1 MDSHD
6 EEYLVQE
13 SQMVASRRHAWRA
26 GLVAGAAGMAAL
38 VGVAGAVQ
46 WGVSSNIAAT
56 SNLAGMQTKEER
68 IQIEPSMPAC
78 SKAGE
83 NCMNTGC
90 CQVSGHKCFTKGAG
104 RAQCNE
110 TCTTGKMG
118 FTCDI
123 VAPHSVPV
131 ANPLGQ
137 NLYCFSVYT
146 ENTGNAT
153 LQNHELELLNLAAG
167 RTAGIFACEQWDVFS
182 DVSAPIN
189 TNGYVTI
196 KVEDTNGEFHQLK
209 RKDSGTW
216 VNWAIFYQVW
226 LKVRE
231 VGKWQ
236 AADYTVKVDADA
248 VFNPQR
254 LRTWLS
260 TKPGDS
266 PHGLYYENCPNVQMG
281 FFGHL
286 EIISHTAVQVLTQYL
301 ENCYAEFGPCANDGC
316 DWKFGPWG
324 EDVFAQRCMD
334 HHYVDKVEAF
344 DVATDGACKA
354 DRPEGEKKNSKWH
367 PTDCSQVKTVTAHP
381 FKKPA
386 EYEKCLSAM
395 SV

>member
-1 MDSHD
+1 M
-6 EEYLVQE
+6 
-13 SQMVASRRHAWRA
+13 
-26 GLVAGAAGMAAL
+26 G
-38 VGVAGAVQ
+38 
-46 WGVSSNIAAT
+46 
-56 SNLAGMQTKEER
+56 
-68 IQIEPSMPAC
+68 

-131 ANPLGQ
+131 ASPLGQ

-196 KVEDTNGEFHQLK
+196 KVEDTNNEFHQLK

-231 VGKWQ
+231 VAKWQ
-236 AADYTVKVDADA
+236 AADYTIKVDADA
-248 VFNPQR
+248 VFAPQR

-260 TKPGDS
+260 TKPGELPQCPARFFRS
-266 PHGLYYENCPNVQMG
+266 PRDHDTHCGASTDTVSGELLCGVRPVRQRRLRLEVWPMGRGRLCPEVHGPPLCGQG
-281 FFGHL
+281 
-286 EIISHTAVQVLTQYL
+286 
-301 ENCYAEFGPCANDGC
+301 
-316 DWKFGPWG
+316 
-324 EDVFAQRCMD
+324 
-334 HHYVDKVEAF
+334 
-344 DVATDGACKA
+344 
-354 DRPEGEKKNSKWH
+354 
-367 PTDCSQVKTVTAHP
+367 
-381 FKKPA
+381 
-386 EYEKCLSAM
+386 
-395 SV
+395 